1 MTEISSFPPHFA
13 ATRQQY
19 SLDETIYRQKYDLGR
34 REKIYSCSESDQ
46 ARKVIKSQGWRG
58 YWAVYGHMYTS
69 PQSLITTFSYSNC
82 LTALG
87 TCIDF

>member
-46 ARKVIKSQGWRG
+46 ARKVRKGGDIGL
-58 YWAVYGHMYTS
+58 
-69 PQSLITTFSYSNC
+69 LIT
-82 LTALG
+82 LVPKVL
-87 TCIDF
+87 